1 MRSINLKKAVTW
13 ALVGSLA
20 AFGSAAGGPCSIG
33 SGAAGGGKQP
43 VSAASDAA
51 GGNAPLSQASGG
63 GRGMQAASDELSRG
77 SGRRPVSETPG
88 GGAGKQP
95 NPDESKGSGGN
106 KPLFEV
112 SNSLAYP
119 SVLVGGGAEAY
130 YDIQFDQAVLGADFS
145 YGCPDTTEGAEYP
158 NLSCSNDLGTIFYQK
173 TSPECRE
180 LCGASAERMF
190 FQKVSG
196 NVWSADTVA
205 PAPGFNDRASHV
217 DWGDALES
225 RTSAATSVVRVE
237 TMPFY
242 TNPGES
248 ECYHTGYEMWHAYG
262 LGRTEMWG
270 LRVSDAGIPYSFE
283 QPYAIIRTTN
293 AKLLISKLGAEE
305 EACPTIG
312 VEGGSSPYKTSI
324 NVWTGQGWQGA
335 AFNHE
340 PIAYTPEL
348 SISGKYVYGYN
359 WMLQNFEVP
368 ANLHKAGWWRLTFYT
383 DNGEVVF
390 LSDTK
395 IGAPWDEAE
404 AEAVAVVQVEVES
417 ETGESS
423 YPIYSPVVSPQ
434 AGGHNLT
441 YIDICLSAE
450 KGGGD
455 KGRKSE

>member
-20 AFGSAAGGPCSIG
+20 AFGSATGAPCGYG
-33 SGAAGGGKQP
+33 SGAGGKQP
-43 VSAASDAA
+43 VAEASDAS
-51 GGNAPLSQASGG
+51 GGNPPQSEASGP
-63 GRGMQAASDELSRG
+63 GRGKQ
-77 SGRRPVSETPG
+77 PVSVASNRGGGKRPSSDVPG
-88 GGAGKQP
+88 GGAGQQP
-95 NPDESKGSGGN
+95 GPDEPKGGGGN
-106 KPLFEV
+106 KPPFEV
-112 SNSLAYP
+112 SNNLAYP
-119 SVLVGGGAEAY
+119 SVVVGGGAEAY
-130 YDIQFDQAVLGADFS
+130 YDIKFTEAVLGTDFS
-145 YGCPDTTEGAEYP
+145 YGCPDTSEGAEYP
-158 NLSCSNDLGTIFYQK
+158 NLSCANDLGTIFYPKLSAQ
-173 TSPECRE
+173 CVA
-180 LCGASAERMF
+180 LCGTSAERMF

-205 PAPGFNDRASHV
+205 PAPGLNDQASHV

-242 TNPGES
+242 TTPGDP

-293 AKLLISKLGAEE
+293 AKLLISKLGADE

-324 NVWTGQGWQGA
+324 RYWNGNGWTGA
-335 AFNHE
+335 VFNHE

-348 SISGKYVYGYN
+348 NISGKYVYGYN
-359 WMLQNFEVP
+359 WMLQSFDVP
-368 ANLHKAGWWRLTFYT
+368 ADLKKAGWWRLTFYT
-383 DNGEVVF
+383 DTGEVVF
-390 LSDTK
+390 RSDTR

-404 AEAVAVVQVEVES
+404 VEAEAEAKAVAES

-434 AGGHNLT
+434 AGGYNLT

-450 KGGGD
+450 KGGGG
-455 KGRKSE
+455 KGRKPE

>member
-1 MRSINLKKAVTW
+1 MKSINLKKAVTW

-20 AFGSAAGGPCSIG
+20 AFGSATGAPCGNG
-33 SGAAGGGKQP
+33 SGGGGGGKQP
-43 VSAASDAA
+43 LSEASSRG
-51 GGNAPLSQASGG
+51 GGNPPVLEASSRGG
-63 GRGMQAASDELSRG
+63 GRP
-77 SGRRPVSETPG
+77 PVSEASNRG
-88 GGAGKQP
+88 GGKPPVPQAP
-95 NPDESKGSGGN
+95 KGNGN
-106 KPLFEV
+106 KPPFEV
-112 SNSLAYP
+112 SNNLAYP
-119 SVLVGGGAEAY
+119 SVVVGGGAEAY
-130 YDIQFDQAVLGADFS
+130 YDIRFDQAVLGTDFS

-158 NLSCSNDLGTIFYQK
+158 NLSCANDLGTVFYEK
-173 TSPECRE
+173 NSPQCVA
-180 LCGASAERMF
+180 LCGMSAERMF

-205 PAPGFNDRASHV
+205 PAPGFNDQASHV

-242 TNPGES
+242 TNPGDP

-270 LRVSDAGIPYSFE
+270 LRVDGVGVPYSYE
-283 QPYAIIRTTN
+283 QPFAIIRTTN
-293 AKLLISKLGAEE
+293 AKLLISKLGRDE

-312 VEGGSSPYKTSI
+312 VEGGSSPYKTLI
-324 NVWTGQGWQGA
+324 RYWNGKGWTGA
-335 AFNHE
+335 VFNHE

-348 SISGKYVYGYN
+348 NISGKYVYGYN
-359 WMLQNFEVP
+359 WMLQSFDVP
-368 ANLHKAGWWRLTFYT
+368 ADVNKAGWWRLTFYT
-383 DNGEVVF
+383 DTGEVVF
-390 LSDTK
+390 RSDTK

-404 AEAVAVVQVEVES
+404 AVAEAKAEAVAEA

-434 AGGHNLT
+434 SGGYNLT

-450 KGGGD
+450 KGGGG
-455 KGRKSE
+455 KGRKPE